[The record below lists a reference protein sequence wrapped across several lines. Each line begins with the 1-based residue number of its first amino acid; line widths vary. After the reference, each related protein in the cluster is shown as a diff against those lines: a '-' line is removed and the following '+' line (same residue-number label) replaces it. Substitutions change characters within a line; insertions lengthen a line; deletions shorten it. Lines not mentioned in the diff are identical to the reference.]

1 MSEKRETLGSRLGFI
16 FLSAGCAIGLG
27 NVWRFPYI
35 TGRYGG
41 AAFIILYLLFLLI
54 FGLPVMVMEFSVGRA
69 SKKSVIQAFDELEPK
84 GSKWHIY
91 GAVAT
96 LGNYILMI
104 YYTVLAGW
112 MLNYFVASL
121 RGALN
126 GLSQE
131 QIGGFFNNM
140 LASPATLLTWMFVV
154 IIVGFFICAMGLQG
168 GVEKVAKFMMSG
180 LLFIVIVLA
189 VRVAFLP
196 NVGPGY
202 EFYLKPDFG
211 KMVEHGLGEA
221 VYAAL
226 GQAFFT
232 LSIGMGSLTI
242 FGSYI
247 DKSQSLQGEAVS
259 VVALDTF
266 VAILAG
272 LIIFPAAFSFGIE
285 ANSGPGLIFVTLP
298 NIFTS
303 MTGGQLWQTL
313 FFLFMCFAAMTTVIA
328 VFENLVACLCDK
340 FKISRIK
347 SVIIN
352 FVVVSLL
359 SVPCALGFN
368 VWSDFQPLGPGTGVL
383 DLEDFIV
390 SNNILPLGSMVF
402 LFFCTT
408 RWGWGWEKFIEEAN
422 TGKGRKFPSGKG
434 FKFYLNVI
442 LPIIILVVFVMGYV
456 QMFGK

>member
-1 MSEKRETLGSRLGFI
+1 
-16 FLSAGCAIGLG
+16 
-27 NVWRFPYI
+27 
-35 TGRYGG
+35 
-41 AAFIILYLLFLLI
+41 
-54 FGLPVMVMEFSVGRA
+54 
-69 SKKSVIQAFDELEPK
+69 
-84 GSKWHIY
+84 
-91 GAVAT
+91 
-96 LGNYILMI
+96 
-104 YYTVLAGW
+104 
-112 MLNYFVASL
+112 
-121 RGALN
+121 
-126 GLSQE
+126 
-131 QIGGFFNNM
+131 
-140 LASPATLLTWMFVV
+140 
-154 IIVGFFICAMGLQG
+154 
-168 GVEKVAKFMMSG
+168 
-180 LLFIVIVLA
+180 
-189 VRVAFLP
+189 
-196 NVGPGY
+196 
-202 EFYLKPDFG
+202 
-211 KMVEHGLGEA
+211 
-221 VYAAL
+221 
-226 GQAFFT
+226 
-232 LSIGMGSLTI
+232 
-242 FGSYI
+242 
-247 DKSQSLQGEAVS
+247 LQGEAIS
-259 VVALDTF
+259 VIALDTF

-272 LIIFPAAFSFGIE
+272 LIIFPAAFSFGID

-368 VWSDFQPLGPGTGVL
+368 VWSGFQPLGPGTGVL

-442 LPIIILVVFVMGYV
+442 LPIIMLVVFVMGYV